1 MHFLQKIRPAFT
13 SPLYRRLIRRHMQL
27 FVGGLSYDT
36 NETVLKD
43 TFENYG
49 KIVEGGGS
57 YNIMS
62 YSILLLHGNDFIT
75 SAVKVIC
82 DRVSGKSRGYGFVR
96 YSSEAAANKALK
108 EMDGQLLDGRN
119 IRIHYAHR
127 GGSKELRVR
136 PKTLNL

>member
-49 KIVEGGGS
+49 KIVE
-57 YNIMS
+57 
-62 YSILLLHGNDFIT
+62 
-75 SAVKVIC
+75 AVKVIC